1 MSFINVG
8 ICIYYLLANIK
19 TIFFFFG
26 RCVSSIQAATATVV
40 GLIIAVKCQKDIMM
54 DR

>member
-19 TIFFFFG
+19 TIFFG

>member
-1 MSFINVG
+1 MSVYVFIT
-8 ICIYYLLANIK
+8 YLLANIK
-19 TIFFFFG
+19 TIFFFG

>member
-1 MSFINVG
+1 MYF
-8 ICIYYLLANIK
+8 LLIGKYKNHL
-19 TIFFFFG
+19 FFFG

>member
-1 MSFINVG
+1 M
-8 ICIYYLLANIK
+8 YLLLIGKYKNH
-19 TIFFFFG
+19 FFFG